1 MQALETKNSLIRI
14 TRNSGIPLVGTV
26 FIGILDRG
34 TNMIQVRAT
43 TVCNLLCQFCSTA
56 ANSFNIHPYNY
67 EVDLDYLLDWVKAT
81 VDFKE
86 ENTLI
91 NIDSVGEP
99 TAYPYL
105 IELVKK
111 IKELENVSFISMQT
125 NGTLLNKQKIKALE
139 KAGLSQ
145 LNLSLDTLNKEKWK
159 YLRQGNFDIENITDL
174 ARYISETDIKL
185 LLAPVYLPNVN
196 DKDIEDV
203 IQLSKELKSLIGI
216 QKYEIYKYSRKLKEA
231 KAQNWYKFYNQL
243 RLWEKKF
250 NISLK
255 IDKSYVKPS
264 KSLPIKF
271 KIGEKIHAE
280 IKMPGWISN
289 QAVAVAKNRCITIN
303 NCNKDSGLVK
313 AKIVENKN
321 NIYLAELF

>member
-1 MQALETKNSLIRI
+1 MHMQALETKNSLIRI

-174 ARYISETDIKL
+174 ARYISETD
-185 LLAPVYLPNVN
+185 
-196 DKDIEDV
+196 
-203 IQLSKELKSLIGI
+203 
-216 QKYEIYKYSRKLKEA
+216 
-231 KAQNWYKFYNQL
+231 
-243 RLWEKKF
+243 
-250 NISLK
+250 
-255 IDKSYVKPS
+255 
-264 KSLPIKF
+264 
-271 KIGEKIHAE
+271 
-280 IKMPGWISN
+280 
-289 QAVAVAKNRCITIN
+289 
-303 NCNKDSGLVK
+303 
-313 AKIVENKN
+313 
-321 NIYLAELF
+321 